1 MNRYLGDPP
10 GARKVYP
17 LPDMEPVEFPA
28 VRAVRA
34 DWITDDMVR
43 ELEAGE

>member
-17 LPDMEPVEFPA
+17 LPDMEPVELDDFPLCVMSGVA
-28 VRAVRA
+28 AQVA
-34 DWITDDMVR
+34 R
-43 ELEAGE
+43 EEGRSE